1 MTKAAMISVY
11 LNTWGNYNENGA
23 DGGFWVDLPC
33 NLAETL
39 EQLAESTGERLEDM
53 EVFVN
58 DYDTDL
64 NGVEIS
70 EYSNLSELN
79 ELAERLA
86 ELDESDIEKLG
97 AVLEADGGTL
107 ENALENLDEY
117 TYYSGMTLVDVAY
130 ELVEECYS
138 NLPEIALRYFDYEA
152 YARDLGYDGYTET
165 SNGVICR

>member
-1 MTKAAMISVY
+1 MTKTAMISVY

-23 DGGFWVDLPC
+23 DGGFGVDLPC
-33 NLAETL
+33 NLSETL
-39 EQLAESTGERLEDM
+39 KQLAESTGERLEDM

-64 NGVEIS
+64 NGIEIS
-70 EYSNLSELN
+70 EDSNLSELN
-79 ELAERLA
+79 ELAEQLA

-97 AVLEADGGTL
+97 AVLEVDGGTL
-107 ENALENLDEY
+107 ENALENLDNY

-152 YARDLGYDGYTET
+152 FARDLGFDGYTET
-165 SNGVICR
+165 SSGVVCR

>member
-1 MTKAAMISVY
+1 MTKTAMISVY

-33 NLAETL
+33 NLGETL
-39 EQLAESTGERLEDM
+39 ERLAESTGERLEDM

-64 NGVEIS
+64 NGIEIS
-70 EYSNLSELN
+70 EDSNLSELN
-79 ELAERLA
+79 ELAEQLA

-107 ENALENLDEY
+107 ENTLENLDNY

-165 SNGVICR
+165 SNGVVCK

>member
-23 DGGFWVDLPC
+23 DGGFLVDLPC
-33 NLAETL
+33 NLDETL

-64 NGVEIS
+64 NGIEIS
-70 EYSNLSELN
+70 EDSNLSELN
-79 ELAERLA
+79 ELAEQLA

-97 AVLEADGGTL
+97 AVLEANGGTL
-107 ENALENLDEY
+107 ENALENLDNY

-152 YARDLGYDGYTET
+152 YARDLGFDGYTET

>member
-1 MTKAAMISVY
+1 MTKTAMISVY

-33 NLAETL
+33 NLSETL
-39 EQLAESTGERLEDM
+39 KQLAESTGERLEDM

-58 DYDTDL
+58 DYDTDF

-70 EYSNLSELN
+70 EDSNLSELN
-79 ELAERLA
+79 ELAEQLA

-97 AVLEADGGTL
+97 AILEADGGTL
-107 ENALENLDEY
+107 ENALENLDNY
-117 TYYSGMTLVDVAY
+117 TYYSGMTLLDVAY

-152 YARDLGYDGYTET
+152 YARDLGFDGYTET
-165 SNGVICR
+165 SNGVVCR

>member
-1 MTKAAMISVY
+1 MTKTAMISVY

-33 NLAETL
+33 NLSGTL

-70 EYSNLSELN
+70 EDSNLSELN
-79 ELAERLA
+79 ELAEQLA

-97 AVLEADGGTL
+97 AILEADGGTL
-107 ENALENLDEY
+107 ENALKNLDSY
-117 TYYSGMTLVDVAY
+117 TYYSGMTLLDVAY

-152 YARDLGYDGYTET
+152 FARDLGFNGYTET
-165 SNGVICR
+165 SNGVVCR